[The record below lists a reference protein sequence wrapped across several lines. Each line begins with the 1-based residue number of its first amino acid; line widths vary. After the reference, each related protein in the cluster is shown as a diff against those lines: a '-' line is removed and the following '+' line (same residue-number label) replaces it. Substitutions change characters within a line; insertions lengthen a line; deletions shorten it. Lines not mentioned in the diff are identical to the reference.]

1 MTELS
6 KPFLEKVYRN
16 LQGIA
21 AEEKSEII
29 EEIQN
34 HIAEAV
40 RDGASEQAV
49 IDNLGDPAA
58 LAKSYVGETILRHR
72 SFNPAYL
79 AKMIR
84 FYSFTGLSGM
94 FVIPFTA
101 VLSIGLYFSA
111 IIACLAGLIQAIANL
126 FGYTV
131 PFTTFDFGF
140 WQAPTIIAIP
150 LTFVFAVLF
159 YLSGKKLW
167 QTLNNYLAA
176 VSKQHQQLMREYKKT
191 DHAL

>member
-6 KPFLEKVYRN
+6 KPFLEKVYRS
-16 LQGIA
+16 LQGIS

-34 HIAEAV
+34 HINEAV

-49 IDNLGDPAA
+49 IDNLGDPVI
-58 LAKSYVGETILRHR
+58 LAKSYVGENILKHK

-94 FVIPFTA
+94 FVIPCTA

-111 IIACLAGLIQAIANL
+111 IVAGLAGLAQAFANL
-126 FGYTV
+126 FGYSV
-131 PFTTFDFGF
+131 PITTFNFGF
-140 WQAPTIIAIP
+140 WQAPDIIAIP

-159 YLSGKKLW
+159 YLGGKKLW
-167 QTLNNYLAA
+167 QILNNYLAA
-176 VSKQHQQLMREYKKT
+176 ISKQHRKLTRFERN
-191 DHAL
+191 